1 MCEKQMDQQGLQL
14 RLWVEREEA
23 RAGAKSR
30 SASLKQEGGDF
41 PGPGVRNYLPVQG
54 TRVQSLVWEDPTR
67 ESCLDDDGC

>member
-30 SASLKQEGGDF
+30 SASLKLARGIPSSERREGDAMA
-41 PGPGVRNYLPVQG
+41 VR
-54 TRVQSLVWEDPTR
+54 
-67 ESCLDDDGC
+67 DGRLWSY